1 MLICEFIMKV
11 DFESLPILLQKARES
26 VVLTARK
33 TLAGFDLTEQQWR
46 VIRTTYLNGE
56 LNAQTLAS
64 QSAILGPSLSRILNR
79 LEQEGFLLR
88 KVSPGDQREL
98 IISLSAKGK
107 RLHQKVQPKVQAN
120 YDELSAKLSTK
131 KISDLVGL
139 LDDVIALEQ

>member
-1 MLICEFIMKV
+1 MKV

-26 VVLTARK
+26 VVLTVRK

-46 VIRTTYLNGE
+46 VIRTIYLNGE

-79 LEQEGFLLR
+79 LEQDGYLLR
-88 KVSPGDQREL
+88 EISPGDQREL

-120 YDELSAKLSTK
+120 YDSLNAKLSAK
-131 KISDLVGL
+131 KISELVGL
-139 LDDVIALEQ
+139 LDDVIALES

>member
-1 MLICEFIMKV
+1 MKV

-26 VVLTARK
+26 VVLTVRK

-46 VIRTTYLNGE
+46 VIRTIYLNCE

-79 LEQEGFLLR
+79 LEQDGYLLR
-88 KVSPGDQREL
+88 KISPGDQREL

-120 YDELSAKLSTK
+120 YDSLNAKLSAK
-131 KISDLVGL
+131 KISELVGL
-139 LDDVIALEQ
+139 LDDVIALES

>member
-1 MLICEFIMKV
+1 MKV

-26 VVLTARK
+26 VVLTART
-33 TLAGFDLTEQQWR
+33 TLSGFGLTEQQWR

-79 LEQEGFLLR
+79 LELDGILLR

-98 IISLSAKGK
+98 VISLSAKGK

-120 YDELSAKLSTK
+120 YDALSSKLSASKVGQ
-131 KISDLVGL
+131 LVGL
-139 LDDVIALEQ
+139 LDDLIALEQ

>member
-1 MLICEFIMKV
+1 MKV

-26 VVLTARK
+26 VVLAARQ
-33 TLAGFDLTEQQWR
+33 TLSNFDLTEQQWR
-46 VIRTTYLNGE
+46 VIRTTFLNGE

-79 LEQEGFLLR
+79 LEQDGILLR

-98 IISLSAKGK
+98 VISLSAKGK

-120 YDELSAKLSTK
+120 YDALSSKLSNS
-131 KISDLVGL
+131 KISQLVGL
-139 LDDVIALEQ
+139 LDDVIAIDQ

>member
-1 MLICEFIMKV
+1 MKV

-26 VVLTARK
+26 VVLTVRK

-46 VIRTTYLNGE
+46 VIRTIYLNGE

-79 LEQEGFLLR
+79 LEQDGYLLR
-88 KVSPGDQREL
+88 KISPGDQREL

-120 YDELSAKLSTK
+120 YDSLNAKLSAK
-131 KISDLVGL
+131 KISELVGL
-139 LDDVIALEQ
+139 LDDVIALES

>member
-1 MLICEFIMKV
+1 MKV
-11 DFESLPILLQKARES
+11 DFESLPILLQKAREA
-26 VVLTARK
+26 VVLSVRS
-33 TLAGFDLTEQQWR
+33 TLSGFDLTEQQWR

-79 LEQEGFLLR
+79 LEEDGILLR

-98 IISLSAKGK
+98 VISLSAKGK

-120 YDELSAKLSTK
+120 YDALATQLSQN
-131 KISDLVGL
+131 KISQLVGL
-139 LDDVIALEQ
+139 LDDIIAIER

>member
-1 MLICEFIMKV
+1 MKV

-26 VVLTARK
+26 VVLAARQ
-33 TLAGFDLTEQQWR
+33 TLSSFDLTEQQWR

-79 LEQEGFLLR
+79 LEQDGILLR
-88 KVSPGDQREL
+88 KISPGDQREL
-98 IISLSAKGK
+98 VISLSAKGK

-120 YDELSAKLSTK
+120 YDALSSKLSNN
-131 KISDLVGL
+131 KISQLVGL
-139 LDDVIALEQ
+139 LDDVIAIDQ

>member
-1 MLICEFIMKV
+1 MKV

-79 LEQEGFLLR
+79 LEEEGLLLR

-120 YDELSAKLSTK
+120 YDALSTKLSAK
-131 KISDLVGL
+131 KIGDLVGL

>member
-1 MLICEFIMKV
+1 MKV

-26 VVLTARK
+26 VVLAARQ
-33 TLAGFDLTEQQWR
+33 TLSNFELTEQQWR

-79 LEQEGFLLR
+79 LEQDGILLR
-88 KVSPGDQREL
+88 KISPGDQREL
-98 IISLSAKGK
+98 VISLSAKGK

-120 YDELSAKLSTK
+120 YDELSSKLSNN
-131 KISDLVGL
+131 KISQLVGL
-139 LDDVIALEQ
+139 LDDVIAIDQ

>member
-1 MLICEFIMKV
+1 MKV

-26 VVLTARK
+26 VVLAARQ
-33 TLAGFDLTEQQWR
+33 TLSNFELTEQQWR

-79 LEQEGFLLR
+79 LEQDGILLR
-88 KVSPGDQREL
+88 KISPGDQREL
-98 IISLSAKGK
+98 VISLSAKGK

-120 YDELSAKLSTK
+120 YDALSSKLSNNK
-131 KISDLVGL
+131 MGQLVGL
-139 LDDVIALEQ
+139 LDDVIAIDQ

>member
-1 MLICEFIMKV
+1 MCEKAMKV

-26 VVLTARK
+26 VVLAARQ
-33 TLAGFDLTEQQWR
+33 TLSNFELTEQQWR

-79 LEQEGFLLR
+79 LEQDGILLR

-98 IISLSAKGK
+98 VISLSAKGK

-120 YDELSAKLSTK
+120 YDALSNKLSNS
-131 KISDLVGL
+131 KISQLVGL
-139 LDDVIALEQ
+139 LDDVIAIDQ

>member
-1 MLICEFIMKV
+1 MKV

-26 VVLTARK
+26 VVLTARN
-33 TLAGFDLTEQQWR
+33 TLSGFGLTEQQWR

-79 LEQEGFLLR
+79 LELDGILLR

-98 IISLSAKGK
+98 VISLSAKGK

-120 YDELSAKLSTK
+120 YDALSS
-131 KISDLVGL
+131 KISGTKVAQLVGL
-139 LDDVIALEQ
+139 LDDLIALEQ

>member
-1 MLICEFIMKV
+1 MKV
-11 DFESLPILLQKARES
+11 DFESLPILLQKAREA
-26 VVLTARK
+26 VVLSVRS
-33 TLAGFDLTEQQWR
+33 TLSGFDLTEQQWR

-79 LEQEGFLLR
+79 LEEDGILLR

-98 IISLSAKGK
+98 VISLSAKGK

-120 YDELSAKLSTK
+120 YDSLAAQLSQN
-131 KISDLVGL
+131 KISQLVGL
-139 LDDVIALEQ
+139 LDDIIAVER

>member
-1 MLICEFIMKV
+1 MCEKPMKV

-26 VVLTARK
+26 VVLAARQ
-33 TLAGFDLTEQQWR
+33 TLSNFELTEQQWR

-79 LEQEGFLLR
+79 LEQDGILLR
-88 KVSPGDQREL
+88 KISPGDQREL
-98 IISLSAKGK
+98 VISLSAKGK

-120 YDELSAKLSTK
+120 YDELSSKLSNN
-131 KISDLVGL
+131 KISQLVGL
-139 LDDVIALEQ
+139 LDDVIAIDQ

>member
-1 MLICEFIMKV
+1 MCEKYMKV

-26 VVLTARK
+26 VVLAARQ
-33 TLAGFDLTEQQWR
+33 TLSNFELTEQQWR

-79 LEQEGFLLR
+79 LEQDGILLR
-88 KVSPGDQREL
+88 KISPGDQREL
-98 IISLSAKGK
+98 VISLSAKGK

-120 YDELSAKLSTK
+120 YDELSSKLSNN
-131 KISDLVGL
+131 KISQLVGL
-139 LDDVIALEQ
+139 LDDVIAIDQ

>member
-1 MLICEFIMKV
+1 MKV

-79 LEQEGFLLR
+79 LEEEGFLLR

>member
-1 MLICEFIMKV
+1 MCEKNMKV

-26 VVLTARK
+26 VVLAARQ
-33 TLAGFDLTEQQWR
+33 TLSNFDLTEQQWR
-46 VIRTTYLNGE
+46 VIRTTFLNGE

-79 LEQEGFLLR
+79 LEQDGILLR

-98 IISLSAKGK
+98 VISLSAKGK

-120 YDELSAKLSTK
+120 YDALSSKLSNS
-131 KISDLVGL
+131 KISQLVGL
-139 LDDVIALEQ
+139 LDDVIAIDQ

>member
-1 MLICEFIMKV
+1 MKI

-26 VVLTARK
+26 VVFSVRQ
-33 TLAGFDLTEQQWR
+33 TLATFDLTEQQWR

-79 LEQEGFLLR
+79 LEQDGILAR
-88 KVSPGDQREL
+88 KASPGDQREL
-98 IISLSAKGK
+98 VISLSAKGK

-120 YDELSAKLSTK
+120 YDALSGKLSGAKLSQ
-131 KISDLVGL
+131 LVEL

>member
-1 MLICEFIMKV
+1 MKV

-26 VVLTARK
+26 VVLAARQ
-33 TLAGFDLTEQQWR
+33 TLSNFELTEQQWR

-79 LEQEGFLLR
+79 LEQDGILLR

-98 IISLSAKGK
+98 VISLSAKGK

-120 YDELSAKLSTK
+120 YDALSNKLSNS
-131 KISDLVGL
+131 KISQLVGL
-139 LDDVIALEQ
+139 LDDVIAIDQ

>member
-1 MLICEFIMKV
+1 MKV

>member
-1 MLICEFIMKV
+1 MKV
-11 DFESLPILLQKARES
+11 DFESLPILLQKAREA
-26 VVLTARK
+26 VVLSVRS
-33 TLAGFDLTEQQWR
+33 TLSGFDLTEQQWR

-79 LEQEGFLLR
+79 LEEDGILLR

-98 IISLSAKGK
+98 VISLSAKGK

-120 YDELSAKLSTK
+120 YDALAAQLSQN
-131 KISDLVGL
+131 KISQLVGL
-139 LDDVIALEQ
+139 LDDIIAIER